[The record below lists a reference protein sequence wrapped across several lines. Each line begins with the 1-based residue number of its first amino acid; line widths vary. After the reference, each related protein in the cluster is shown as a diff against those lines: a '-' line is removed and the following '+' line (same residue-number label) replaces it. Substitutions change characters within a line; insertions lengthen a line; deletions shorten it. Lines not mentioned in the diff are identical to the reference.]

1 MVQCHQWCT
10 SGTAGLPKCRGGW
23 TLRLSEIISF
33 RASASCSIDLLLSSS
48 TTQRHARTC
57 PGSRRIARRA
67 RVCARSTTTG
77 CRRRPSGVL
86 LKKRAASSAGG
97 LRLGRLFKG
106 CFDGVWEVLVT
117 NGGPQKTSQLALKVL
132 VPRWRQQVRTLRAS
146 ENTHYCIL
154 DRVACARD
162 RIHSHL
168 PSASSSNARTRCNH
182 CKKHSHR

>member
-1 MVQCHQWCT
+1 MSMVQCHQSCT

-23 TLRLSEIISF
+23 TARLSEIISF
-33 RASASCSIDLLLSSS
+33 PESGSCSIGLRPLW
-48 TTQRHARTC
+48 TTIHLPARTC
-57 PGSRRIARRA
+57 PGSRLIEA
-67 RVCARSTTTG
+67 RVLVYGRSTTTG
-77 CRRRPSGVL
+77 CRRLRKGGRRRR
-86 LKKRAASSAGG
+86 RAASSGAG
-97 LRLGRLFKG
+97 LRRGRF
-106 CFDGVWEVLVT
+106 CFAVASTALRRFSR
-117 NGGPQKTSQLALKVL
+117 KQLALKVL

>member
-1 MVQCHQWCT
+1 MFC
-10 SGTAGLPKCRGGW
+10 G
-23 TLRLSEIISF
+23 
-33 RASASCSIDLLLSSS
+33 
-48 TTQRHARTC
+48 
-57 PGSRRIARRA
+57 
-67 RVCARSTTTG
+67 RV
-77 CRRRPSGVL
+77 
-86 LKKRAASSAGG
+86 
-97 LRLGRLFKG
+97 
-106 CFDGVWEVLVT
+106 DGVEEVLA
-117 NGGPQKTSQLALKVL
+117 KKQLALKVL